1 MRMAVADVIVDGLE
15 ALKLQYPAVD
25 EEKRKELQAA
35 RDLLMKE

>member
-15 ALKLQYPAVD
+15 GLKLQYPEVD
-25 EEKRKELQAA
+25 EEKKKELEAA